1 MTNILYSTLHG
12 QTYFIAHYMDKV
24 YGFTLVVVFTVSCIT
39 GHTVY
44 SLVELELLYNTPL
57 TKYMVTGQFPVI
69 GLWGKL
75 RQGSL
80 SKLLKVFIKEY
91 IPKN

>member
-1 MTNILYSTLHG
+1 MDKHTNIYG
-12 QTYFIAHYMDKV
+12 FEIQV
-24 YGFTLVVVFTVSCIT
+24 YGFTPVVVFTVSYIT

-44 SLVELELLYNTPL
+44 SLVELKLLYNTLL

-80 SKLLKVFIKEY
+80 SKLLKVYIKEY
-91 IPKN
+91 IPQN